1 MGGTGGPSGTG
12 QAGGTG
18 TGGAQASSRWPGVDQ
33 SQFQALKNI
42 GGNLNGMPQMPNS
55 GGPSANVPQG
65 GNQPSLSDVGTL
77 PAGIRPGG
85 GPGSTTGPNNSL
97 VGGAI
102 NTPYWQQ
109 QYQQNPSGVQGM
121 FSPPAAN
128 QLSQFYPG
136 QQIFPNASGA
146 SGGAGGYGG
155 GGSGAHGGPSGGGT
169 AQGGKGANPG
179 GPVQGAGG
187 LAPGMMP
194 KQIVGSLGGGA
205 QA

>member
-18 TGGAQASSRWPGVDQ
+18 TGGAQASSQWPGIDQ
-33 SQFQALKNI
+33 AQFQALKNVGGSYNPASMPSGGSPTTNMPTMNPVSPNSPLTPA
-42 GGNLNGMPQMPNS
+42 GGNMPTMNPVQPNS
-55 GGPSANVPQG
+55 PLTPASGNPS
-65 GNQPSLSDVGTL
+65 T
-77 PAGIRPGG
+77 
-85 GPGSTTGPNNSL
+85 NNSL
-97 VGGAI
+97 IGGAI

-109 QYQQNPSGVQGM
+109 QYATNPSGVQGM

-136 QQIFPNASGA
+136 QQIFPGVQ
-146 SGGAGGYGG
+146 
-155 GGSGAHGGPSGGGT
+155 GSGTGPSGGYG
-169 AQGGKGANPG
+169 AGSNSAGGKGAGINPG
-179 GPVQGAGG
+179 GAVQGANGG
-187 LAPGMMP
+187 SQL